1 MGVNTLIQIRRGTT
15 TQWSTV
21 NPTLAAGEW
30 GLDTTSGRYKLGD
43 GLTAWNSLK
52 YAAIRP
58 DSNDLA
64 GSGGVGITFATSGVP
79 VTVSVTGIPHD
90 KITDFDDAV
99 SAIIATGVASLDPEA
114 VMDIV
119 GTGLVNGTGIA
130 IDYQDG
136 SDQIAVNVTGISS
149 SLVNDFN
156 TSVSGLLPAL
166 TGTNGVSVSALTG
179 NTYTISLSD
188 PTIQV
193 ADITDFVDGVNDRVD
208 GLLVGGDNI
217 ELTYV
222 DNGDNTSTLTIDA
235 TGVALS
241 GHTHTSS
248 DITDFNTSVSG
259 LLPITELSEGT
270 GIGISNVGTDY
281 TISVTGIPSSLV
293 TDFDS
298 SVADVVGTAIVE
310 GTGISLSYDS
320 GADELTVA
328 VSGIPSSLVTDF
340 DSSVTSIMATGVAD
354 NVTATANNTANET
367 VYLTFVDGATGSQGI
382 ETDTDLTYNPS
393 TNTLS
398 VGVLSTTGNVTIG
411 GDLTVTGTTTTVNS
425 TVVEIGD
432 AVVRVNTSGLS
443 EGGIEIQ
450 DGSTN
455 NYKKFVWS
463 NTNSRFEAEGSIQA
477 SGFIG
482 DLTGNADTVTN
493 GVYTTDTGTVTSTM
507 ILDGTI
513 VNADINASANI
524 DVKKLASGTTGQVLQ
539 VSSTGIIWGGLDGGT
554 P

>member
-1 MGVNTLIQIRRGTT
+1 MAVKTLIQVRRGTT

-30 GLDTTSGRYKLGD
+30 GLDTSLGRYKLGD

-99 SAIIATGVASLDPEA
+99 SAIIATGVAALDPEA

-156 TSVSGLLPAL
+156 TSVSGLLP
-166 TGTNGVSVSALTG
+166 
-179 NTYTISLSD
+179 
-188 PTIQV
+188 
-193 ADITDFVDGVNDRVD
+193 IT
-208 GLLVGGDNI
+208 
-217 ELTYV
+217 
-222 DNGDNTSTLTIDA
+222 A
-235 TGVALS
+235 
-241 GHTHTSS
+241 
-248 DITDFNTSVSG
+248 
-259 LLPITELSEGT
+259 LSEGT

-298 SVADVVGTAIVE
+298 SVSDVVGTAIVE

-320 GADELTVA
+320 GADQLTVA

-340 DSSVTSIMATGVAD
+340 DSSVTSIMATGVAG

-450 DGSTN
+450 DGSTS